1 MAASSS
7 QSTLPQGFSVFQPS
21 LGAQLQFFPA
31 LGSQQLDDMISAF
44 IPGPA
49 SIKDKRATITVD
61 FLEYSHMTGQNFKFY
76 PVMATSPSAE
86 SPAAVSPSLDSASSS
101 FNVSPVTSSWDWS
114 AAASTTSHSSTQ
126 RRRQSSKA
134 SPPSR
139 HQTATDFS
147 SLPGMK
153 ILTKDGRDVTNSAS
167 RGSKTKEQRDHAH
180 LMRIIKACD
189 SCRRK
194 KIRCDPSHKKRGAA
208 QPQAVAAAIAKPAKK
223 QRTATQEA
231 PPPTA
236 PQIQVGDITEPSAML
251 LDELSFPSFDL
262 DSSLDFTALESLDA
276 SAAWDE
282 FVQFPPM
289 ETVPDYDFFLDPENY
304 FSQSSSASSSAS
316 PGKVLTPPQSQ
327 EVNTTPGSDVNYSEP
342 GAPPGGDLGLY
353 GPNAPP
359 GGDVDGYDSQQS
371 RSPQYPFLDQPG
383 SAGSDYTDFN
393 LYSPESTFSEDER
406 MLPIGNSSSSLS
418 NLNEPQMSECPPPIG
433 VASGDDVGDWEA
445 IARQFNATGDNIG
458 GMPYYDPGLSVD
470 RDENVHA
477 TSAQVNANRSDSV
490 GGRVLICCPPG
501 TVVMAEDGSD
511 TRILD
516 HVRQSPSAHLT
527 EYQRLTSRK
536 VSTSLNVSG
545 LTSTSPEL
553 AASVRISGLFKCRV
567 RRLIWKKE
575 SPALVQSVAG
585 AAVSASGERG
595 SVRISASCSAT
606 ERRLTWKKESPALS
620 QYAASAALVA
630 SDRRRSVCP
639 PASMPITA
647 QRLTCKKEHPAA
659 ISAQDHV
666 AAPASGADREDQ
678 FPLIVRPRAHDMPL
692 HCLTLAKDQHV
703 DDPLQRPR
711 LRPSGDVVDGQ
722 PLFADGDPVLAV
734 HNGLTGLAPVTAP
747 SVHPGQGLD
756 VTSRHSPVSLHA
768 VDVSAAES
776 PGDVSSGEQDGVAR
790 APQVALRDPGR
801 HLAYRVNDA
810 YSRGPDGTHGASL
823 LYGQAV
829 ASTNVSPAMVTASQ
843 SSRDSM
849 DVAINESRVAL
860 PQTSAVGRVSASAPV
875 VAVGDSQTAATTG
888 ASPPTSGNMAVAA
901 AAVSAF
907 VQYMS
912 SVMAAQQSS
921 IAGDSSKQSSAAR
934 GVVSRPK
941 ISDRTRAVVRSQAMR
956 LAPMGAAVSVAAMG

>member
-101 FNVSPVTSSWDWS
+101 FNVSPVTSNWDWS

-445 IARQFNATGDNIG
+445 IARQFNVTGDNIG
-458 GMPYYDPGLSVD
+458 GMPYYDPGLSVG

-516 HVRQSPSAHLT
+516 HV
-527 EYQRLTSRK
+527 
-536 VSTSLNVSG
+536 STSLNVSG

-553 AASVRISGLFKCRV
+553 AAS
-567 RRLIWKKE
+567 E

-595 SVRISASCSAT
+595 S
-606 ERRLTWKKESPALS
+606 ESPALS

-630 SDRRRSVCP
+630 SDRRRS
-639 PASMPITA
+639 
-647 QRLTCKKEHPAA
+647 EHPAA

-678 FPLIVRPRAHDMPL
+678 FPLI
-692 HCLTLAKDQHV
+692 DQHV

-849 DVAINESRVAL
+849 DVAINQSRVAL

-934 GVVSRPK
+934 GVVSRPR
-941 ISDRTRAVVRSQAMR
+941 ISDRTRAVVRSQAIR

>member
-101 FNVSPVTSSWDWS
+101 FNVSPVTSNWDWS

-458 GMPYYDPGLSVD
+458 GMPYYDPGLSVG

-516 HVRQSPSAHLT
+516 HV
-527 EYQRLTSRK
+527 
-536 VSTSLNVSG
+536 STSLNVSG

-553 AASVRISGLFKCRV
+553 AAS
-567 RRLIWKKE
+567 E

-595 SVRISASCSAT
+595 S
-606 ERRLTWKKESPALS
+606 ESPALS

-630 SDRRRSVCP
+630 SDRRRS
-639 PASMPITA
+639 
-647 QRLTCKKEHPAA
+647 EHPAA

-678 FPLIVRPRAHDMPL
+678 FPLI
-692 HCLTLAKDQHV
+692 DQHV

-829 ASTNVSPAMVTASQ
+829 ASTNVSPTMVTASQ

-849 DVAINESRVAL
+849 DVAINQSRVAL

-934 GVVSRPK
+934 GVVSRPR
-941 ISDRTRAVVRSQAMR
+941 ISDRTRAVVRSQAIR

>member
-231 PPPTA
+231 PPLTA

-516 HVRQSPSAHLT
+516 HV
-527 EYQRLTSRK
+527 
-536 VSTSLNVSG
+536 STSLNVSG

-553 AASVRISGLFKCRV
+553 AAS
-567 RRLIWKKE
+567 E

-595 SVRISASCSAT
+595 S
-606 ERRLTWKKESPALS
+606 ESPALS

-630 SDRRRSVCP
+630 SDRRRS
-639 PASMPITA
+639 
-647 QRLTCKKEHPAA
+647 EHPAA

-678 FPLIVRPRAHDMPL
+678 FPLI
-692 HCLTLAKDQHV
+692 DQHV

-734 HNGLTGLAPVTAP
+734 HNGLTGLAPATAS

-756 VTSRHSPVSLHA
+756 VTSRDSPVSLHA

-843 SSRDSM
+843 SRRDSM
-849 DVAINESRVAL
+849 DVATNESRVAL

-912 SVMAAQQSS
+912 SVMAAQQSL